1 MHESAIARLPK
12 VELHLHIEG
21 SLEPELM
28 FALAE
33 RNGVELPYA
42 SVEELSAAY
51 EFSDL
56 QSFLDIYYA
65 GACVLLTEQDFY
77 DLTWAYLEACQADK
91 VRHTEIFFDPQTHT
105 DRGVAFETVIEG
117 ISKALADGRERL
129 GISSHLILCFLRHL
143 SAETAMETL
152 EQALPYRD
160 RIIAV
165 GLDSS
170 EKGHPPE
177 KFVEVFDRARAEGF
191 LTVAHAGEEGPPAY
205 IEQALDL
212 LKVRRIDHGVR
223 CIEDPVLVRRLQKEQ
238 VPLTVCPLSNIKLC
252 VFDRLEAHNLKQL
265 LDAGLCVTINSDDPA
280 YFGGYIGRNFLESA
294 RALNLNLDD
303 LEKLARNAVTASFL
317 DDGDKE
323 DLMIQIDQ
331 WREQANQ
338 GCG

>member
-1 MHESAIARLPK
+1 MHKSAIARLPK

-33 RNGVELPYA
+33 RNGIELSYA
-42 SVEELSAAY
+42 SVEEVRAAY
-51 EFSDL
+51 DFSDL

-77 DLTWAYLEACQADK
+77 DLTWAYLLRCQADE
-91 VRHTEIFFDPQTHT
+91 VCHTEIFFDPQTHT
-105 DRGVAFETVIEG
+105 DRGVPFKTVVDG
-117 ISKALADGRERL
+117 ISRALADGREQL
-129 GISSHLILCFLRHL
+129 GISSYLILCFLRHL
-143 SAETAMETL
+143 SAEAAMETL
-152 EQALPYRD
+152 QQALPFRD

-223 CIEDPVLVRRLQKEQ
+223 CVENPALVRCLQQEQ

-252 VFDRLEAHNLKQL
+252 VFDRLEDHNLKQL

-280 YFGGYIGRNFLESA
+280 YFGGYIGQNFLQSTA
-294 RALNLNLDD
+294 ALKLDLDD
-303 LEKLARNAVTASFL
+303 LETLARNAVIASFL
-317 DDGDKE
+317 DEAGKV
-323 DLMIQIDQ
+323 DLMTRIDQ
-331 WREQANQ
+331 WREQVD
-338 GCG
+338 